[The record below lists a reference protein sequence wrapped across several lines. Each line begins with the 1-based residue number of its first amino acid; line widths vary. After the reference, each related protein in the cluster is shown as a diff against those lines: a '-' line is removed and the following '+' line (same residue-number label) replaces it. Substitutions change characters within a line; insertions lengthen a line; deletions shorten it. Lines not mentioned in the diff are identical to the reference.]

1 MAETLGEVL
10 QSVMANMQNKARR
23 PVDDIPAV
31 GGLGFDPM
39 NLAAA
44 GGQLTPQAGI
54 YGSGS
59 TVNRQTL
66 TPQDWKAALN
76 YRRTF

>member
-1 MAETLGEVL
+1 
-10 QSVMANMQNKARR
+10 MANMQNKARR

-39 NLAAA
+39 NLPVA

-54 YGSGS
+54 YGGGDI
-59 TVNRQTL
+59 VNKQSL
-66 TPQDWKAALN
+66 IPQDWKAALN